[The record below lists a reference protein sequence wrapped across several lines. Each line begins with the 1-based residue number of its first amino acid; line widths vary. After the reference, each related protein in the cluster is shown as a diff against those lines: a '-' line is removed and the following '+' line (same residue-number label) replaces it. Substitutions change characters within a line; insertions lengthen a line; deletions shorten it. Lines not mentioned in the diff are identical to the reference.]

1 MAKLSALLPKSL
13 VARIYALYS
22 AALLFFLGVGL
33 ALFYQYQFSLQLE
46 TAQQSA
52 TMLIEVTAQTITD
65 SAVIGDYD
73 TIRRTLDKS
82 VLRSQFASATFIDIG
97 GGRLRSENLTPP
109 GRRRRPGC
117 ASASPNISTR

>member
-22 AALLFFLGVGL
+22 AALLFFVGGGL

-52 TMLIEVTAQTITD
+52 TMLIEVTAQTIAD
-65 SAVIGDYD
+65 SAVDCDLCDEPLPELRRQAIPGVRLCIDCHAGIEKHGFF
-73 TIRRTLDKS
+73 IRWNSGK
-82 VLRSQFASATFIDIG
+82 
-97 GGRLRSENLTPP
+97 
-109 GRRRRPGC
+109 
-117 ASASPNISTR
+117 